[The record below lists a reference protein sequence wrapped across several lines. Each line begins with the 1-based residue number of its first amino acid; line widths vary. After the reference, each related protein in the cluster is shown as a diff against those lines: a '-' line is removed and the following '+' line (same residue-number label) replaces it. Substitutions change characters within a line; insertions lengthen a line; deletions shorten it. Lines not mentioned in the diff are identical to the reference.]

1 MAAKIND
8 VIRARYD
15 LLTKTVDALEKKI
28 KSFPEGSIKV
38 KKTDY
43 GVYYCLKLADK
54 TDRHLTYED
63 NDLIKQLIQ
72 KSYLKEALTAA
83 RKEKHALGKIVNNY
97 PKQTLEDI
105 YSTLSD
111 ERKEYASPIIPG
123 DAESANKW
131 LATPNFGRNLISI
144 ETEFYTLNGEHVR
157 SKSEVIIA
165 DRLYAKGIPYK
176 YECPLQIGNRIIHP
190 DFTIL
195 RLSDRKIIYHEHCGM
210 MDDPNYAKDMVNR
223 INLYSTADIYLGDRL
238 FFTLESSE
246 TPLDIRL
253 LDELIEKHFR

>member
-1 MAAKIND
+1 MAAKINE

-28 KSFPEGSIKV
+28 KSFPDGSIKV

-43 GVYYCLKLADK
+43 GVYYCLKLANK
-54 TDRHLTYED
+54 TDRHLT
-63 NDLIKQLIQ
+63 
-72 KSYLKEALTAA
+72 
-83 RKEKHALGKIVNNY
+83 
-97 PKQTLEDI
+97 
-105 YSTLSD
+105 
-111 ERKEYASPIIPG
+111 
-123 DAESANKW
+123 
-131 LATPNFGRNLISI
+131 
-144 ETEFYTLNGEHVR
+144 TEFYTLNGEHVR

-238 FFTLESSE
+238 FFTLETSE
-246 TPLDIRL
+246 TPLDIRH

>member
-1 MAAKIND
+1 MAAKVND
-8 VIRARYD
+8 VINARYD
-15 LLTKTVDALEKKI
+15 LLTKTIDALEKKI
-28 KSFPEGSIKV
+28 KAFPEGSIKV

-72 KSYLKEALTAA
+72 KSYLKEALAAA
-83 RKEKHALGKIVNNY
+83 RKEKNTLGKIKDNY
-97 PKQTLEDI
+97 PQQTLEEV

-111 ERKEYASPIIPG
+111 ERKEYAVPIIPG
-123 DAESANKW
+123 DAEAANKW
-131 LATPNFGRNLISI
+131 LAEPDFGRNLISI
-144 ETEFYTLNGEHVR
+144 ETGFYTLKGEHVR

-176 YECPLQIGNRIIHP
+176 YECTLRIGNRVIHP

-210 MDDPNYAKDMVNR
+210 MDDPNYSKDMVNR

-238 FFTLESSE
+238 FCTFETSE

-253 LDELIEKHFR
+253 LDELIEKNFR

>member
-1 MAAKIND
+1 MADRISKELK
-8 VIRARYD
+8 ARSE
-15 LLTKTVDALEKKI
+15 LLIKTADALEKRI
-28 KSFPEGSIKV
+28 QEFPEGSIKIR
-38 KKTDY
+38 KINHN
-43 GVYYCLKLADK
+43 VYYCFCLGEKEVRYLSYD
-54 TDRHLTYED
+54 D
-63 NDLIKQLIQ
+63 NELIKQLVQ
-72 KSYLKEALTAA
+72 KSYLKTTLKVA
-83 RKEKHALGKIVNNY
+83 KEELRAIDKLANNY
-97 PKQTLEDI
+97 PVITLEDI

-131 LATPNFGRNLISI
+131 LATPNSGRNLISI

>member
-15 LLTKTVDALEKKI
+15 LLTRTVNALEKKI
-28 KSFPEGSIKV
+28 LSFPDGCIKV
-38 KKTDY
+38 KKTEY
-43 GVYYCLKLADK
+43 GVYYCLKLANK
-54 TDRHLTYED
+54 PDRHLTYDD

-83 RKEKHALGKIVNNY
+83 RKEMNSLGKIVKNY
-97 PKQTLEDI
+97 PEQTLEDV

-111 ERKEYASPIIPG
+111 ERKEYAIPIIPDG
-123 DAESANKW
+123 SEAADRW
-131 LATPNFGRNLISI
+131 LAMPDPGRNLISI
-144 ETEFYTLNGEHVR
+144 ETEFYTLRGEHVR

-176 YECPLQIGNRIIHP
+176 YECPLRIGNRVIHP

-195 RLSDRKIIYHEHCGM
+195 RLSDHKIIYHEHCGM
-210 MDDPNYAKDMVNR
+210 MDDPDYAKEMVKR
-223 INLYSTADIYLGDRL
+223 INLYSTEGIHLGDRL

-253 LDELIEKHFR
+253 LDELIENHFR